1 MVSTPSTYASA
12 PNTLLSAR
20 TTVDP
25 LQFDI
30 NSYLY
35 KVGVK
40 DGKCRVCERKVPWV
54 QGRVISHK
62 TPKNCVGGSEDERE
76 MFRQLRADKIVVVVP
91 AGAKRPASLAAPAAG
106 PPAKPMRLQSTA
118 NFVDTITEK
127 DAARVDAARAN
138 LVFRTGIS
146 FRVVDSNAMKEF
158 VRALRPSY
166 VERMPSA
173 PSIAGKCLNMS

>member
-1 MVSTPSTYASA
+1 
-12 PNTLLSAR
+12 
-20 TTVDP
+20 P

-40 DGKCRVCERKVPWV
+40 DGKCCVCERKVPW
-54 QGRVISHK
+54 GRTGNVPP
-62 TPKNCVGGSEDERE
+62 T
-76 MFRQLRADKIVVVVP
+76 RADKMVVVVP
-91 AGAKRPASLAAPAAG
+91 AGAKRLASLAAPAAG
-106 PPAKPMRLQSTA
+106 PPAKRMRLQSTA
-118 NFVDTITEK
+118 NFVDAITEK
-127 DAARVDAARAN
+127 DAARVDAALAN

-146 FRVVDSNAMKEF
+146 FRVVDSNAMREF